1 MEYSI
6 IKEKTKGLYFM
17 IGYVYMLESPDGK
30 KYVGRTLDFD
40 RRMKQY
46 ESRSRNSSPIQDAVN
61 EIGFANFKKCI
72 LETVEGNREEVVRE
86 INKLEAAYIKR
97 FNTTEDGYNVYR
109 FDSRGGKR
117 YHLSDATREK
127 MRKSQTGRK
136 HSEESRAKRAG
147 ENAYQGKRVKSKTL
161 GKEFCTLK
169 EAANYVGV
177 KGGCKI
183 SECINGKRKSA
194 GEDPKTGAR
203 ISDWEFV

>member
-1 MEYSI
+1 
-6 IKEKTKGLYFM
+6 M

-46 ESRSRNSSPIQDAVN
+46 ESRSRKSSPIQDAVN

-177 KGGCKI
+177 NGGCKI